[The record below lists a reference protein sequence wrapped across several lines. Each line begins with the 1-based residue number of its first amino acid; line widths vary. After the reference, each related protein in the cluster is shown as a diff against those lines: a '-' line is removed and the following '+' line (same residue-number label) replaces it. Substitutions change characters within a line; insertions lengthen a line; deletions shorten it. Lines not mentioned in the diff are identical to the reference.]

1 MCIVL
6 KLFDIYS
13 LLTQHMIRILSLLL
27 FCGFTNIILAQQ
39 STITG
44 MVKDN
49 SGQPIPFATVYLK
62 NTTKGTSANVDGKY
76 ALKLKNGQYTLSF
89 RAVGYKQQDHIVNLS
104 ADQSLNV
111 ILTSESYTLENVNIT
126 ASAEDPAYAIIRK
139 AIKERKAHLN
149 EVKAFSCDVYIKG
162 VQRLK
167 GAPKKFFGQDI
178 QKILE
183 LDTNRRGI
191 IYLSESQSKFNFR
204 RPNEVHEEM
213 ISSKVA
219 GRNNTFSFNKA
230 SDLIIN
236 FYDNY
241 LLENKL
247 STRGYISPIADN
259 ALFYYKYKLLGES
272 NENGETIHKIEVIPR
287 RENDPVFRGI
297 IYIIDNSWRIYNT
310 DVYLT
315 KKAGINFIDTLHI
328 SQQFTKV
335 NEAYMPTAINFKFGG
350 NVLGFK
356 IDGYYVGIYSNY
368 NLDPKFP
375 KHFFNGEILKVTEM
389 VNKKDSIYWKNN
401 RPIPLTEDE
410 KINYV
415 KKDSIAKLKE
425 SKKYLD
431 SLERENNKFGIG
443 KLLLRGVSINDRYD
457 KEYWSFD
464 PVLKAIFYNTVE
476 GFAIK
481 YGVTYRKD
489 FENRR
494 SYSIRPE
501 LRFGFANQK
510 LTGSLSGSYYYDPRK
525 RANVGASFGNGIFD
539 LNNLG
544 SMTQLGNTINS
555 LFYEKNFAKFYE
567 KSFININTTR
577 ELVSGLQ
584 GSLALDYS
592 RNKNL
597 TNNTNFKFIDVK
609 DLEFTSNNPFSPNEE
624 IPLFPTYNSFSAT
637 ASLTYTFEQQY
648 ITRPDGKFYTES
660 KFPKITLLYKK
671 GFNGVLNSDIDY
683 DFVKLE
689 VSQDRIGMGLW
700 GYTSFLAGVG
710 KFLNNK
716 NMYYP
721 DFKHFAGNIS
731 TIFPPNIRKFQ
742 YLDFYQF
749 STNQQ
754 YFEAHLEHNFA
765 GFFMNKIPLLR
776 KAKLEEFIGGGY
788 LSSPEKRNYK
798 EFYFGIQRL
807 VLRASY
813 GFAYDG
819 GRKLTQGF
827 RIAYGF

>member
-1 MCIVL
+1 
-6 KLFDIYS
+6 
-13 LLTQHMIRILSLLL
+13 MIRICALL
-27 FCGFTNIILAQQ
+27 FFCGLTNFVFAQQ
-39 STITG
+39 FTITG
-44 MVKDN
+44 IVKDTN
-49 SGQPIPFATVYLK
+49 GQPVPFASVYLK
-62 NTTKGTSANVDGKY
+62 NTTTGTSANVDGRY
-76 ALKLKNGQYTLSF
+76 SMKLKTGEYTLNF
-89 RAVGYKQQDHIVNLS
+89 RAVGYKQQEHIINLT
-104 ADQSLNV
+104 DDISLNV
-111 ILTSESYTLENVNIT
+111 TLTSESYTLENVNIR
-126 ASAEDPAYAIIRK
+126 ANAEDPAYAIIRK
-139 AIKERKAHLN
+139 TIKQRKTHLN
-149 EVKAFSCDVYIKG
+149 EVKEFSCDVYIKG
-162 VQRLK
+162 VQRLR

-178 QKILE
+178 QKVLE
-183 LDTNRRGI
+183 LDTNRKGI

-204 RPNEVHEEM
+204 RPNDVHEEM

-219 GRNNTFSFNKA
+219 GRNNAFSFNKA

-247 STRGYISPIADN
+247 STRGFISPIADN
-259 ALFYYKYKLLGES
+259 ALFYYKYKLLGETK
-272 NENGETIHKIEVIPR
+272 ENGELIHKIEVIPR

-297 IYIIDNSWRIYNT
+297 IYIIDGSWRIYNT

-315 KKAGINFIDTLHI
+315 KKSGINFIDTLNI

-335 NEAYMPTAINFKFGG
+335 KEVYMPTAINFQFAG

-356 IDGYYVGIYSNY
+356 IAGYFVGIYSNY
-368 NLDPKFP
+368 NVVPKFP
-375 KHFFNGEILKVTEM
+375 KNFFNGEILKVTEM
-389 VNKKDSIYWKNN
+389 VNKKDSTYWTNN
-401 RPIPLTEDE
+401 RPIPLTGDE
-410 KINYV
+410 KLNYV

-431 SLERENNKFGIG
+431 SLEKDNNKFGIG
-443 KLLLRGVSINDRYD
+443 KLLLRGYSVNDRYD

-476 GFAIK
+476 GFAVK

-501 LRFGFANQK
+501 LRYGFANQK
-510 LTGSLSGSYYYDPRK
+510 LTGSLTGSYYYNPLK
-525 RANVGASFGNGIFD
+525 RASVGASFGNGIFD

-544 SMTQLGNTINS
+544 SMTALGNTINS
-555 LFYEKNFAKFYE
+555 LLYEKNFSKFYE

-577 ELVSGLQ
+577 ELATGLQ
-584 GSLALDYS
+584 GSASVDYS

-597 TNNTNFKFIDVK
+597 INNSTFKFIDAK
-609 DLEFTSNNPFSPNEE
+609 DREFTSNNPFSPTVET
-624 IPLFPTYNSFSAT
+624 PLFPTYNSLSAT
-637 ASLTYTFEQQY
+637 VSLTYTIGQKY

-660 KFPKITLLYKK
+660 HFPRITVLYKK
-671 GFNGVLNSDIDY
+671 GFNNVLNSDVDY
-683 DFVKLE
+683 DFVKAE
-689 VSQDRIGMGLW
+689 VYQDRISLGLL
-700 GYTSFLAGVG
+700 GYSSFLVGAG
-710 KFLNNK
+710 KFLNNAK
-716 NMYYP
+716 MYYP
-721 DFKHFAGNIS
+721 DFKHFSGNIS

-742 YLDFYQF
+742 FLDFYQF

-765 GFFMNKIPLLR
+765 GFFTNKVPLLR

-798 EFYFGIQRL
+798 EFYFGFQRL

-819 GRKLTQGF
+819 ARKLTQGF
-827 RIAYGF
+827 RIAYTL

>member
-1 MCIVL
+1 
-6 KLFDIYS
+6 
-13 LLTQHMIRILSLLL
+13 MIRICALL
-27 FCGFTNIILAQQ
+27 FFCGLTNFVFAQQ
-39 STITG
+39 FTITG
-44 MVKDN
+44 TVKDN
-49 SGQPIPFATVYLK
+49 SGQPIPFASVYLK
-62 NTTKGTSANVDGKY
+62 NTTSGTSANVDGKY
-76 ALKLKNGQYTLSF
+76 SMNLKNGQYTLSF
-89 RAVGYKQQDHIVNLS
+89 RAVGYKQQDNIINLS

-111 ILTSESYTLENVNIT
+111 TLTSESYTLENVNIR
-126 ASAEDPAYAIIRK
+126 ANAEDPAYAIIRK
-139 AIKERKAHLN
+139 TIKQRKTHLN
-149 EVKAFSCDVYIKG
+149 EIKEFSCDVYIKG
-162 VQRLK
+162 VQRLR

-178 QKILE
+178 QKVLE
-183 LDTNRRGI
+183 LDTNRKGI

-204 RPNEVHEEM
+204 RPNDVHEEM

-219 GRNNTFSFNKA
+219 GRNNAFSFNKA

-247 STRGYISPIADN
+247 SARGFISPIADN
-259 ALFYYKYKLLGES
+259 ALFYYKYKLLGETK
-272 NENGETIHKIEVIPR
+272 ENGELIHKIEVIPR

-297 IYIIDNSWRIYNT
+297 IYIIDGSWRIYNT

-315 KKAGINFIDTLHI
+315 KKSGINFIDTLNI

-335 NEAYMPTAINFKFGG
+335 KEVYMPTAINFQFAG

-356 IDGYYVGIYSNY
+356 IAGYFVGIYSNY
-368 NLDPKFP
+368 NIDPKFP
-375 KHFFNGEILKVTEM
+375 KNFFNGEILKVTEM
-389 VNKKDSIYWKNN
+389 VNKKDSTYWTNN
-401 RPIPLTEDE
+401 RPIPLTGDE
-410 KINYV
+410 KLNYV

-431 SLERENNKFGIG
+431 SLEKDNNKFGIG
-443 KLLLRGVSINDRYD
+443 KLLLRGHSVNDRYD

-464 PVLKAIFYNTVE
+464 PVLRAIFYNTVE
-476 GFAIK
+476 GFAVK

-501 LRFGFANQK
+501 LRYGFANQK
-510 LTGSLSGSYYYDPRK
+510 LTGSLTGSYYYNPLK
-525 RANVGASFGNGIFD
+525 RASVGASFGNGIFD

-544 SMTQLGNTINS
+544 SMTALGNTINS
-555 LFYEKNFAKFYE
+555 LLYEKNFSKFYE

-577 ELVSGLQ
+577 ELATGLQ
-584 GSLALDYS
+584 GSASVDYS

-597 TNNTNFKFIDVK
+597 NNSSTFKFIDAK
-609 DLEFTSNNPFSPNEE
+609 DREFTSNNPFSPNVET
-624 IPLFPTYNSFSAT
+624 PLFPTYNSLSAT
-637 ASLTYTFEQQY
+637 ASLTYTIGQKY

-660 KFPKITLLYKK
+660 RFPRITVLYKK
-671 GFNGVLNSDIDY
+671 GFNNVLNSDVDY
-683 DFVKLE
+683 DFVKAE
-689 VSQDRIGMGLW
+689 VYQDRISLGLL
-700 GYTSFLAGVG
+700 GYSSFLVGAG
-710 KFLNNK
+710 KFLNNAK
-716 NMYYP
+716 MYYP
-721 DFKHFAGNIS
+721 DFKHFSGNIS

-742 YLDFYQF
+742 FLDFYQF

-765 GFFMNKIPLLR
+765 GFFLNKVPLLR
-776 KAKLEEFIGGGY
+776 KARLEEFIGGGY

-798 EFYFGIQRL
+798 EFYFGFQRL

-819 GRKLTQGF
+819 ARKLTQGF
-827 RIAYGF
+827 RIAYTL

>member
-1 MCIVL
+1 
-6 KLFDIYS
+6 
-13 LLTQHMIRILSLLL
+13 MIRICALL
-27 FCGFTNIILAQQ
+27 FFCGLTNFVLAQQ
-39 STITG
+39 FTITG
-44 MVKDN
+44 TLKD
-49 SGQPIPFATVYLK
+49 SGGQPIPFASVYLK
-62 NTTKGTSANVDGKY
+62 NTTNGTSANVDGKY
-76 ALKLKNGQYTLSF
+76 SIKLKTGEHTLSF
-89 RAVGYKQQDHIVNLS
+89 RAVGYKQQEHIINLT
-104 ADQSLNV
+104 ADISLNV
-111 ILTSESYTLENVNIT
+111 TLTSESYTLENVNIR
-126 ASAEDPAYAIIRK
+126 ANAEDPAYAIIRK
-139 AIKERKAHLN
+139 AIKQRKIHLN

-162 VQRLK
+162 VQRLR

-178 QKILE
+178 QKVLE
-183 LDTNRRGI
+183 LDTNRKGI

-204 RPNEVHEEM
+204 RPNDVHEEM

-219 GRNNTFSFNKA
+219 GRNNAFSFNKA

-241 LLENKL
+241 LLENTL
-247 STRGYISPIADN
+247 SARGFISPIADN

-272 NENGETIHKIEVIPR
+272 KENGETIHKIEVIPR

-297 IYIIDNSWRIYNT
+297 IYIIDESWRIYNT

-315 KKAGINFIDTLHI
+315 KKAGINFIDTLNI

-335 NEAYMPTAINFKFGG
+335 QEIYMPTAINFQFAG

-356 IDGYYVGIYSNY
+356 IAGYYVGIYNNY

-375 KHFFNGEILKVTEM
+375 KNFFNGEILKVTEM
-389 VNKKDSIYWKNN
+389 VNKKDSVYWKNN
-401 RPIPLTEDE
+401 RPIPLTGDE
-410 KINYV
+410 RLNYV

-431 SLERENNKFGIG
+431 SLEKDNNKFRIG
-443 KLLLRGVSINDRYD
+443 KLLLRGYSVNDRYD

-489 FENRR
+489 FTNRK

-501 LRFGFANQK
+501 LRYGFANQK
-510 LTGSLSGSYYYDPRK
+510 LTGSLTGSYYYNPLK
-525 RANVGASFGNGIFD
+525 RASVGASFGNGIFD

-544 SMTQLGNTINS
+544 SMTTLGNSINS
-555 LFYEKNFAKFYE
+555 LFYEKNFPKFYE
-567 KSFININTTR
+567 KSFVNINSTR
-577 ELVSGLQ
+577 ELASGLQ
-584 GSLALDYS
+584 GSVSVDYS
-592 RNKNL
+592 RNKTL
-597 TNNTNFKFIDVK
+597 TNNSTFKIIDAK
-609 DLEFTSNNPFSPNEE
+609 ERDFTSNNPFTPAVET
-624 IPLFPTYNSFSAT
+624 PLFPTYNSLSAT
-637 ASLTYTFEQQY
+637 ASLTYTIGQKY

-660 KFPKITLLYKK
+660 KFPKMTLLYKK
-671 GFNGVLNSDIDY
+671 GFNGVLNSDVDY

-689 VSQDRIGMGLW
+689 VSQDRIGLGLW
-700 GYTSFLAGVG
+700 GYTSFLVGVG
-710 KFLNNK
+710 KFLNNDK
-716 NMYYP
+716 MYYP

-731 TIFPPNIRKFQ
+731 TIFPPNLRKFQ

-765 GFFMNKIPLLR
+765 GFFMNKVPLLR

-827 RIAYGF
+827 RISYGF

>member
-1 MCIVL
+1 
-6 KLFDIYS
+6 
-13 LLTQHMIRILSLLL
+13 MIRICALLL
-27 FCGFTNIILAQQ
+27 LCSLTHIAFAQQ
-39 STITG
+39 FTVTG
-44 MVKDN
+44 MVKDTN
-49 SGQPIPFATVYLK
+49 GQPVPFASVYLK
-62 NTTKGTSANVDGKY
+62 NTTTGTSANVDGKY
-76 ALKLKNGQYTLSF
+76 SVKLKSGQQTLSF
-89 RAVGYKQQDHIVNLS
+89 RAVGYKQQDHIINLS
-104 ADQSLNV
+104 DDIALNV
-111 ILTSESYTLENVNIT
+111 TLSAESYTLENVNIR
-126 ASAEDPAYAIIRK
+126 ANAEDPAYAIMRK
-139 AIKERKAHLN
+139 AIKERKTHLN
-149 EVKAFSCDVYIKG
+149 EVKNFSCDVYIKG

-178 QKILE
+178 QKVLE
-183 LDTNRRGI
+183 LDTNRKGI
-191 IYLSESQSKFNFR
+191 IYLSESQSKFNFS
-204 RPNEVHEEM
+204 RPNNIHEEM

-219 GRNNTFSFNKA
+219 GRNNAFSFNKA

-247 STRGYISPIADN
+247 SARGFISPIADN

-272 NENGETIHKIEVIPR
+272 TENGELIHKIQVIPR

-310 DVYLT
+310 DLFLT
-315 KKAGINFIDTLHI
+315 KNAGINFIDTLNI
-328 SQQFTKV
+328 NQQFTKV
-335 NEAYMPTAINFKFGG
+335 KEVYMPTSINFQFAG

-356 IDGYYVGIYSNY
+356 IAGYYVGVYSNY
-368 NLDPKFP
+368 NIDPKFS
-375 KHFFNGEILKVTEM
+375 KNFFSGEILKVTEM
-389 VNKKDSIYWKNN
+389 VNKKDSAYWANN

-431 SLERENNKFGIG
+431 SLEKDNNKFGIG
-443 KLLLRGVSINDRYD
+443 KLLLRGHSINDRYD
-457 KEYWSFD
+457 KEYWYFD
-464 PVLKAIFYNTVE
+464 PVLRAIFYNTVE
-476 GFAIK
+476 GFVIK
-481 YGVTYRKD
+481 YGVTYRKT

-501 LRFGFANQK
+501 LRYGFANKK
-510 LTGSLSGSYYYDPRK
+510 LTGSLSGSYYYNPLK
-525 RANVGASFGNGIFD
+525 SASIGASFGNGIFD

-544 SMTQLGNTINS
+544 SMTALGNSINS
-555 LFYEKNFAKFYE
+555 LFYEKNFPKFYE
-567 KSFININTTR
+567 KSFANINTTR
-577 ELVSGLQ
+577 ELATGLQ
-584 GSLALDYS
+584 GSLGVDYS

-597 TNNTNFKFIDVK
+597 TNSSNFKLIDTK
-609 DLEFTSNNPFSPNEE
+609 DREFTSNNPFNPAEE
-624 IPLFPTYNSFSAT
+624 KPLFPTYNTFSAT
-637 ASLTYTFEQQY
+637 ASLTYTIGQKY
-648 ITRPDGKFYTES
+648 ISRPDGKFYTES
-660 KFPKITLLYKK
+660 KYPRITVLYKK
-671 GFNGVLNSDIDY
+671 GFNKVLGSDIDY
-683 DFVKLE
+683 DFVKAE
-689 VSQDRIGMGLW
+689 VYQERIGLGLV

-710 KFLNNK
+710 KFINNSK
-716 NMYYP
+716 MYYP
-721 DFKHFAGNIS
+721 DFKHFSGNIS
-731 TIFPPNIRKFQ
+731 TIFPPNFRKFQ

-798 EFYFGIQRL
+798 EFYFGLQRL

-819 GRKLTQGF
+819 ARKLTQGF
-827 RIAYGF
+827 RISYGF

>member
-1 MCIVL
+1 
-6 KLFDIYS
+6 
-13 LLTQHMIRILSLLL
+13 MIRICALLL
-27 FCGFTNIILAQQ
+27 LCSLTQLAFAQQ
-39 STITG
+39 FTVTG
-44 MVKDN
+44 MVKDTN
-49 SGQPIPFATVYLK
+49 GQPVPFASVYLK
-62 NTTKGTSANVDGKY
+62 NTTTGTSANVDGKY
-76 ALKLKNGQYTLSF
+76 SVKLKSGQQTLSF
-89 RAVGYKQQDHIVNLS
+89 RAVGYKQQDHIINLS
-104 ADQSLNV
+104 DDIALNV
-111 ILTSESYTLENVNIT
+111 TLSAESYTLENVNIR
-126 ASAEDPAYAIIRK
+126 ANAEDPAYAIIRK
-139 AIKERKAHLN
+139 AIKERKSHLN
-149 EVKAFSCDVYIKG
+149 EVKSFSCDVYIKG

-178 QKILE
+178 QKVLE
-183 LDTNRRGI
+183 LDTNRKGI
-191 IYLSESQSKFNFR
+191 IYLSESQSKFNFS
-204 RPNEVHEEM
+204 RPNNIHEEM

-219 GRNNTFSFNKA
+219 GRNNAFSFNKA

-247 STRGYISPIADN
+247 SARGFISPIADN

-272 NENGETIHKIEVIPR
+272 TENGELIHKIQVIPR

-310 DVYLT
+310 DLFLT
-315 KKAGINFIDTLHI
+315 KNAGINFIDTLNI
-328 SQQFTKV
+328 NQQFTRVKEV
-335 NEAYMPTAINFKFGG
+335 YMPTSINFQFAG

-356 IDGYYVGIYSNY
+356 IAGYYVGVYSNY
-368 NLDPKFP
+368 NIDPKFS
-375 KHFFNGEILKVTEM
+375 KNFFSGEILKVTEM
-389 VNKKDSIYWKNN
+389 VNKKDSAYWVNN

-431 SLERENNKFGIG
+431 SLEKDNNKFGIG
-443 KLLLRGVSINDRYD
+443 KLLLRGHSINDRYD
-457 KEYWSFD
+457 KEYWYFD
-464 PVLKAIFYNTVE
+464 PVLRAIFYNTVE

-481 YGVTYRKD
+481 YGVTYRKT

-501 LRFGFANQK
+501 LRYGFANKK
-510 LTGSLSGSYYYDPRK
+510 LTGSLTGSYYYNPLK
-525 RANVGASFGNGIFD
+525 SASVGASFGNGIFD

-544 SMTQLGNTINS
+544 SMTALGNSINS
-555 LFYEKNFAKFYE
+555 LFYEKNFPKFYE
-567 KSFININTTR
+567 KSFANINTTR
-577 ELVSGLQ
+577 ELATGLQ
-584 GSLALDYS
+584 GSIGVDYS

-597 TNNTNFKFIDVK
+597 TNSSNFKFIDAK
-609 DLEFTSNNPFSPNEE
+609 DREFTSNNPFNPAEE
-624 IPLFPTYNSFSAT
+624 KPLFPTYNSFSAT
-637 ASLTYTFEQQY
+637 ASLTYTIGQKY

-660 KFPKITLLYKK
+660 KYPRITVLYKK
-671 GFNGVLNSDIDY
+671 GFNNVLSSDIDY
-683 DFVKLE
+683 DFVKAE
-689 VSQDRIGMGLW
+689 VFQERIGLGLV

-716 NMYYP
+716 KMYYP
-721 DFKHFAGNIS
+721 DFKHFSGNIS

-798 EFYFGIQRL
+798 EFYFGLQRL

-827 RIAYGF
+827 RISYGF

>member
-1 MCIVL
+1 MTRICALLIL
-6 KLFDIYS
+6 CS
-13 LLTQHMIRILSLLL
+13 LTHIA
-27 FCGFTNIILAQQ
+27 FAQQ
-39 STITG
+39 FTVTG
-44 MVKDN
+44 IVKDSN
-49 SGQPIPFATVYLK
+49 GQPVPFASVYLK
-62 NTTKGTSANVDGKY
+62 NTTTGTSANVDGKY
-76 ALKLKNGQYTLSF
+76 SVKLKSGQQTLSF
-89 RAVGYKQQDHIVNLS
+89 RAVGYKQQDHIINLTDDIALNVTLS
-104 ADQSLNV
+104 A
-111 ILTSESYTLENVNIT
+111 ESYTLENVNIR
-126 ASAEDPAYAIIRK
+126 ANAEDPAYAIMRK
-139 AIKERKAHLN
+139 AIKERKTHLN
-149 EVKAFSCDVYIKG
+149 EVSSFSCDVYIKG

-178 QKILE
+178 QKVLE
-183 LDTNRRGI
+183 LDTNRKGI
-191 IYLSESQSKFNFR
+191 IYLSESQSKFNFS
-204 RPNEVHEEM
+204 RPNNIHEEM

-219 GRNNTFSFNKA
+219 GRNNAFSFNKA

-247 STRGYISPIADN
+247 STRGFISPIADN

-272 NENGETIHKIEVIPR
+272 TENGELIHKIQVIPR

-310 DVYLT
+310 DLFLT
-315 KKAGINFIDTLHI
+315 KNAGINFIDTLNI
-328 SQQFTKV
+328 NQQFTKV
-335 NEAYMPTAINFKFGG
+335 KEVYMPTSINFQFAG

-356 IDGYYVGIYSNY
+356 IAGYYVGVYSNY
-368 NLDPKFP
+368 NTDPKFS
-375 KHFFNGEILKVTEM
+375 KNFFSGEILKVTEM
-389 VNKKDSIYWKNN
+389 VNKKDSAYWVNN

-410 KINYV
+410 KINYI

-431 SLERENNKFGIG
+431 SLEKDNNKFGIG
-443 KLLLRGVSINDRYD
+443 KLLLRGHSINDRYD
-457 KEYWSFD
+457 KEYWYFD
-464 PVLKAIFYNTVE
+464 PVLRAIFYNTVE

-481 YGVTYRKD
+481 YGVTYRKT

-501 LRFGFANQK
+501 LRYGFANKK
-510 LTGSLSGSYYYDPRK
+510 LTGSLTGNYYYNPLK
-525 RANVGASFGNGIFD
+525 SASIGASFGNGIFD

-544 SMTQLGNTINS
+544 SMTALGNSINS
-555 LFYEKNFAKFYE
+555 LFYEKNFPKFYE
-567 KSFININTTR
+567 KSFANINTTR
-577 ELVSGLQ
+577 ELATGLQ
-584 GSLALDYS
+584 GSLGVDYS
-592 RNKNL
+592 RNKSL
-597 TNNTNFKFIDVK
+597 TNSTNFKFIDAK
-609 DLEFTSNNPFSPNEE
+609 DREFSSNNPFNPEAE
-624 IPLFPTYNSFSAT
+624 VPLFPTYSSFSAT
-637 ASLTYTFEQQY
+637 ASLTYTIGQKY

-660 KFPKITLLYKK
+660 KYPRITVLYKK
-671 GFNGVLNSDIDY
+671 GFNNVLNSDIDY
-683 DFVKLE
+683 DFVKAE
-689 VSQDRIGMGLW
+689 VFQERIGLGLL

-710 KFLNNK
+710 KFINNK
-716 NMYYP
+716 KMYYP
-721 DFKHFAGNIS
+721 DFKHFSGNIS
-731 TIFPPNIRKFQ
+731 TIFPPNLRKFQ

-776 KAKLEEFIGGGY
+776 KARLEEFIGGGY

-798 EFYFGIQRL
+798 EFYFGLQRL

-827 RIAYGF
+827 RISYGF

>member
-1 MCIVL
+1 
-6 KLFDIYS
+6 
-13 LLTQHMIRILSLLL
+13 MIRICALLL
-27 FCGFTNIILAQQ
+27 LCSLYNIAFAQQ
-39 STITG
+39 FTVSGT
-44 MVKDN
+44 VKDTN
-49 SGQPIPFATVYLK
+49 GQPVPFASVYLK
-62 NTTKGTSANVDGKY
+62 NTTTGTSANVDGKY
-76 ALKLKNGQYTLSF
+76 SVKLKNGEQTLSF
-89 RAVGYKQQDHIVNLS
+89 RAVGYKQQDHIINLN
-104 ADQSLNV
+104 DDLTLNV
-111 ILTSESYTLENVNIT
+111 TLSSESYTLENVNIR
-126 ASAEDPAYAIIRK
+126 ANAEDPAYAIIRK
-139 AIKERKAHLN
+139 TIQERKTHLN
-149 EVKAFSCDVYIKG
+149 EVKSFSCDVYIKG

-167 GAPKKFFGQDI
+167 GAPKKFFGRDI

-183 LDTNRRGI
+183 LDTNRKGI
-191 IYLSESQSKFNFR
+191 IYLSESQSKFNFS
-204 RPNEVHEEM
+204 RPNDIHEEM

-219 GRNNTFSFNKA
+219 GRNNAFSFNKA

-247 STRGYISPIADN
+247 SARGFISPIADN

-272 NENGETIHKIEVIPR
+272 KENGELIHKIQVIPR

-310 DVYLT
+310 DLFLT
-315 KKAGINFIDTLHI
+315 KNAGINFIDTLNI
-328 SQQFTKV
+328 NQQFTKV
-335 NEAYMPTAINFKFGG
+335 KEVYMPTSINFQFAG

-356 IDGYYVGIYSNY
+356 IAGYYVGVYSNY
-368 NLDPKFP
+368 NIDPKFP
-375 KHFFNGEILKVTEM
+375 KNFFSGEILKVTEM
-389 VNKKDSIYWKNN
+389 VNKKDSAYWVNN

-410 KINYV
+410 KINYI

-431 SLERENNKFGIG
+431 SLEKDNNKFGIG
-443 KLLLRGVSINDRYD
+443 KLLLRGHSINDRYN
-457 KEYWSFD
+457 KEYWYFD
-464 PVLKAIFYNTVE
+464 PVLRAIFYNTVE
-476 GFAIK
+476 GFAVK
-481 YGVTYRKD
+481 YGVTYRKT

-494 SYSIRPE
+494 FYSIRPE
-501 LRFGFANQK
+501 LRYGFANHK
-510 LTGSLSGSYYYDPRK
+510 LTGSLTGNYYYNPLK
-525 RANVGASFGNGIFD
+525 SASIGASFGNGIFD

-544 SMTQLGNTINS
+544 SMTALGNSINS
-555 LFYEKNFAKFYE
+555 LFYEKNFPKFYE
-567 KSFININTTR
+567 KSFVSINTTR
-577 ELVSGLQ
+577 ELTTGLQ
-584 GSLALDYS
+584 GSLSVDYS
-592 RNKNL
+592 RNKSL
-597 TNNTNFKFIDVK
+597 TNSTNFKFIDAK
-609 DLEFTSNNPFSPNEE
+609 DREFTSNNPFNPAAEV
-624 IPLFPTYNSFSAT
+624 PLFPTYNTFSAT
-637 ASLTYTFEQQY
+637 ASLTYTIGQKY

-660 KFPKITLLYKK
+660 KYPKITFLYKK
-671 GFNGVLNSDIDY
+671 GFNNVLSSDIDY
-683 DFVKLE
+683 DFIKAE
-689 VSQDRIGMGLW
+689 VFQERIGLGLV

-710 KFLNNK
+710 KFINNK
-716 NMYYP
+716 KMYYP
-721 DFKHFAGNIS
+721 DFKHFSGNIS

-798 EFYFGIQRL
+798 EFYFGLQRL

-827 RIAYGF
+827 RISYGF

>member
-1 MCIVL
+1 
-6 KLFDIYS
+6 
-13 LLTQHMIRILSLLL
+13 MIRICALL
-27 FCGFTNIILAQQ
+27 FFCSLTNIILAQQ
-39 STITG
+39 FTITG
-44 MVKDN
+44 IVKDN
-49 SGQPIPFATVYLK
+49 SGQPIPFASVYLK
-62 NTTKGTSANVDGKY
+62 NTTSGTSANVDGKY
-76 ALKLKNGQYTLSF
+76 SMNLKSGQYTLSF

-104 ADQSLNV
+104 ADHSLNV
-111 ILTSESYTLENVNIT
+111 TLTSESYTLENVNIR
-126 ASAEDPAYAIIRK
+126 ANAEDPAYAIIRK
-139 AIKERKAHLN
+139 TIKQRKTHLN
-149 EVKAFSCDVYIKG
+149 EVKEFSCDVYIKG
-162 VQRLK
+162 VQRLR

-178 QKILE
+178 QKVLE
-183 LDTNRRGI
+183 LDTNRKGI

-204 RPNEVHEEM
+204 SPNNVHEEM

-219 GRNNTFSFNKA
+219 GRNNAFSFNKA

-247 STRGYISPIADN
+247 SARGFISPIADN

-272 NENGETIHKIEVIPR
+272 KENGELIHKIQVIPR

-297 IYIIDNSWRIYNT
+297 IYIIDESWRIYNT

-315 KKAGINFIDTLHI
+315 KNAGINFIDTLNI

-335 NEAYMPTAINFKFGG
+335 KDIYMPTAINFQFAG

-356 IDGYYVGIYSNY
+356 IAGYYVGIYSNY
-368 NLDPKFP
+368 NTDPKFP
-375 KHFFNGEILKVTEM
+375 KNFFSGEILKITEM
-389 VNKKDSIYWKNN
+389 VNKKDSAYWTNN

-431 SLERENNKFGIG
+431 SLEKENNKFGIG

-457 KEYWSFD
+457 KEYWYFD

-501 LRFGFANQK
+501 LRYGFANQK
-510 LTGSLSGSYYYDPRK
+510 LTGSLTGSYYYNPLK
-525 RANVGASFGNGIFD
+525 RASVGASFGNGIFD

-544 SMTQLGNTINS
+544 SMTALGNTINS
-555 LFYEKNFAKFYE
+555 LLYEKNFSKFYE

-577 ELVSGLQ
+577 ELAPGLQ
-584 GSLALDYS
+584 GSVSVDYS
-592 RNKNL
+592 KNKSL
-597 TNNTNFKFIDVK
+597 TNNSTFKFFDAK
-609 DLEFTSNNPFSPNEE
+609 DREFTSNNPFSPTTET
-624 IPLFPTYNSFSAT
+624 PLFPTYKSLSAT
-637 ASLTYTFEQQY
+637 ASLTYTIGQKY

-660 KFPKITLLYKK
+660 RYPRITILYKK
-671 GFNGVLNSDIDY
+671 GLNNVLDSDVDY
-683 DFVKLE
+683 DFVKAE
-689 VSQDRIGMGLW
+689 VYQDRIGLGLL
-700 GYTSFLAGVG
+700 GYTSFLVGAG
-710 KFLNNK
+710 KFLNNSK
-716 NMYYP
+716 MYYP
-721 DFKHFAGNIS
+721 DFKHFSGNIS
-731 TIFPPNIRKFQ
+731 TIFPPNLRKFQ

-765 GFFMNKIPLLR
+765 GFFMNKVPLLR

-827 RIAYGF
+827 RISYGF

>member
-1 MCIVL
+1 
-6 KLFDIYS
+6 
-13 LLTQHMIRILSLLL
+13 MIRICALLL
-27 FCGFTNIILAQQ
+27 FCGLTNIVFAQQ
-39 STITG
+39 FSVTG
-44 MVKDN
+44 TVKDTN
-49 SGQPIPFATVYLK
+49 GQPVPFASVYLK
-62 NTTKGTSANVDGKY
+62 NTTTGTSANIDGKY
-76 ALKLKNGQYTLSF
+76 SIKLKNGEQTLSF
-89 RAVGYKQQDHIVNLS
+89 RAVGYKQQDHIINLS
-104 ADQSLNV
+104 DDISLNV
-111 ILTSESYTLENVNIT
+111 TLTAESYTLENINIR
-126 ASAEDPAYAIIRK
+126 ANAEDPAYAIIRK
-139 AIKERKAHLN
+139 AIKERKTHLN
-149 EVKAFSCDVYIKG
+149 EVKSFSCDVYIKG

-178 QKILE
+178 QKVLE
-183 LDTNRRGI
+183 LDTNRKGI
-191 IYLSESQSKFNFR
+191 IYLSESQSKFNFS
-204 RPNEVHEEM
+204 RPNDIHEEM

-219 GRNNTFSFNKA
+219 GRNNAFSFNKA

-247 STRGYISPIADN
+247 SARGFISPIADN

-272 NENGETIHKIEVIPR
+272 NENGELIHKIQVIPR

-310 DVYLT
+310 DLFLT
-315 KKAGINFIDTLHI
+315 KNAGINFIDTLNI
-328 SQQFTKV
+328 NQQFTKV
-335 NEAYMPTAINFKFGG
+335 KEVYMPTSINFQFAG

-356 IDGYYVGIYSNY
+356 IAGYYVGVYSNY
-368 NLDPKFP
+368 NIDPKFS
-375 KHFFNGEILKVTEM
+375 KNFFSGEILKVTEM
-389 VNKKDSIYWKNN
+389 VNKKDSAYWANN

-410 KINYV
+410 KINYI

-431 SLERENNKFGIG
+431 SLEKDNNKFGIG
-443 KLLLRGVSINDRYD
+443 KLLLRGHSINDRYD
-457 KEYWSFD
+457 KEYWYFD
-464 PVLKAIFYNTVE
+464 PVLRAIFYNTVE

-481 YGVTYRKD
+481 YGVTYRKT

-501 LRFGFANQK
+501 LRYGFANKK
-510 LTGSLSGSYYYDPRK
+510 LTGSLTGSYYYNPLK
-525 RANVGASFGNGIFD
+525 SASVGASFGNGIFD

-544 SMTQLGNTINS
+544 SMTALGNSINS
-555 LFYEKNFAKFYE
+555 LFYEKNFPKFYE
-567 KSFININTTR
+567 KSFANINTTR
-577 ELVSGLQ
+577 ELATGLQ
-584 GSLALDYS
+584 GSVSVDYS
-592 RNKNL
+592 RNKSL
-597 TNNTNFKFIDVK
+597 TNNSNFKFIDAK
-609 DLEFTSNNPFSPNEE
+609 DREFTSNNPFNPAEE
-624 IPLFPTYNSFSAT
+624 VPLFPTYNSFSAT
-637 ASLTYTFEQQY
+637 ASLTYTIGQKY

-660 KFPKITLLYKK
+660 KYPKITVLYKK
-671 GFNGVLNSDIDY
+671 GFNNVLSSDIDY
-683 DFVKLE
+683 DFIKAE
-689 VSQDRIGMGLW
+689 VFQERIGLGLL

-710 KFLNNK
+710 KFVNNK
-716 NMYYP
+716 KMYYP
-721 DFKHFAGNIS
+721 DFKHFSGNIS

-798 EFYFGIQRL
+798 EFYFGLQRL

-827 RIAYGF
+827 RISYGF

>member
-1 MCIVL
+1 
-6 KLFDIYS
+6 
-13 LLTQHMIRILSLLL
+13 MIRICALLL
-27 FCGFTNIILAQQ
+27 LCSLTHIAFAQQ
-39 STITG
+39 FTVTG
-44 MVKDN
+44 MVKDTN
-49 SGQPIPFATVYLK
+49 GQPVPFASVYLK
-62 NTTKGTSANVDGKY
+62 NTTTGTSANVDGKY
-76 ALKLKNGQYTLSF
+76 SVKLKSGQQTLSF
-89 RAVGYKQQDHIVNLS
+89 RAVGYKQQDHIINLS
-104 ADQSLNV
+104 DDIALNV
-111 ILTSESYTLENVNIT
+111 TLSAESYTLENVNIR
-126 ASAEDPAYAIIRK
+126 ANAEDPAYAIMRK
-139 AIKERKAHLN
+139 AIQERKTHLN
-149 EVKAFSCDVYIKG
+149 EVKSFSCDVYIKG

-178 QKILE
+178 QKVLE
-183 LDTNRRGI
+183 LDTNRKGI
-191 IYLSESQSKFNFR
+191 IYLSESQSKFNFS
-204 RPNEVHEEM
+204 RPNSIHEEM

-219 GRNNTFSFNKA
+219 GRNNAFSFNKA

-247 STRGYISPIADN
+247 SARGFISPIADN

-272 NENGETIHKIEVIPR
+272 TENGELIHKIQVIPR

-310 DVYLT
+310 DLFLT
-315 KKAGINFIDTLHI
+315 KNAGINFIDTLNI
-328 SQQFTKV
+328 NQQFTKV
-335 NEAYMPTAINFKFGG
+335 KEVYMPTSINFQFAG

-356 IDGYYVGIYSNY
+356 IAGYYVGVYSNY
-368 NLDPKFP
+368 NTDPKFS
-375 KHFFNGEILKVTEM
+375 KNFFSGEILKVTEM
-389 VNKKDSIYWKNN
+389 VNKKDSTYWVNN

-410 KINYV
+410 KINYI

-431 SLERENNKFGIG
+431 SLEKDNNKFGIG
-443 KLLLRGVSINDRYD
+443 KLLLRGHSINDRYD
-457 KEYWSFD
+457 KEYWYFD
-464 PVLKAIFYNTVE
+464 PILRAIFYNTVE

-481 YGVTYRKD
+481 YGVTYSKT

-501 LRFGFANQK
+501 LRYGFANKK
-510 LTGSLSGSYYYDPRK
+510 LTGSLTGSYYYNPLK
-525 RANVGASFGNGIFD
+525 SASIGASFGNGIFD

-544 SMTQLGNTINS
+544 SMTALGNSINS
-555 LFYEKNFAKFYE
+555 LFYEKNFPKFYE
-567 KSFININTTR
+567 KSFANINTTR
-577 ELVSGLQ
+577 ELATGLQ
-584 GSLALDYS
+584 GSIGVDYS

-597 TNNTNFKFIDVK
+597 TNSSNFKFIDAK
-609 DLEFTSNNPFSPNEE
+609 DREFTSNNPFNPAEE
-624 IPLFPTYNSFSAT
+624 KPLFPTYNSFSAT
-637 ASLTYTFEQQY
+637 ASLTYTIGQKY

-660 KFPKITLLYKK
+660 KYPRITVLYKK
-671 GFNGVLNSDIDY
+671 GFNNVLSSDIDY
-683 DFVKLE
+683 DFVKAE
-689 VSQDRIGMGLW
+689 VFQERIGLGLV

-716 NMYYP
+716 KMYYP
-721 DFKHFAGNIS
+721 DFKHFSGNIS

-798 EFYFGIQRL
+798 EFYFGLQRL

-827 RIAYGF
+827 RISYGF

>member
-1 MCIVL
+1 
-6 KLFDIYS
+6 
-13 LLTQHMIRILSLLL
+13 MIRICALLL
-27 FCGFTNIILAQQ
+27 FCGLTNIVFAQQ
-39 STITG
+39 FSVTG
-44 MVKDN
+44 TVKDTN
-49 SGQPIPFATVYLK
+49 GQPVPFASVYLK
-62 NTTKGTSANVDGKY
+62 NTTTGTSANVDGKY
-76 ALKLKNGQYTLSF
+76 SIKLKNGEQTLSF
-89 RAVGYKQQDHIVNLS
+89 RAVGYKQQDHIINLS
-104 ADQSLNV
+104 DDISLNV
-111 ILTSESYTLENVNIT
+111 TLTAESYTLENVNIR
-126 ASAEDPAYAIIRK
+126 ANAEDPAYAIIRK
-139 AIKERKAHLN
+139 AIKERKTHLN
-149 EVKAFSCDVYIKG
+149 EVKSFSCDVYIKG

-178 QKILE
+178 QKVLE
-183 LDTNRRGI
+183 LDTNRKGI
-191 IYLSESQSKFNFR
+191 IYLSESQSKFNFS
-204 RPNEVHEEM
+204 RPNDIHEEM

-219 GRNNTFSFNKA
+219 GRNNAFSFNKA

-247 STRGYISPIADN
+247 SARGFISPIADN

-272 NENGETIHKIEVIPR
+272 TENGELIHKIQVIPR

-310 DVYLT
+310 DLFLT
-315 KKAGINFIDTLHI
+315 KNAGINFIDTLNI
-328 SQQFTKV
+328 NQQFTKV
-335 NEAYMPTAINFKFGG
+335 KEVYMPTSINFQFAG

-356 IDGYYVGIYSNY
+356 IAGYYVGVYSNY
-368 NLDPKFP
+368 NIDPKFS
-375 KHFFNGEILKVTEM
+375 KNFFSGEILKVTEM
-389 VNKKDSIYWKNN
+389 VNKKDSAYWVNN

-431 SLERENNKFGIG
+431 SLEKDNNKFGIG
-443 KLLLRGVSINDRYD
+443 KLLLRGHSINDRYD
-457 KEYWSFD
+457 KEYWYFD
-464 PVLKAIFYNTVE
+464 PVLRAIFYNTVE

-481 YGVTYRKD
+481 YGVTYRKT

-501 LRFGFANQK
+501 LRYGFANKK
-510 LTGSLSGSYYYDPRK
+510 LTGSLTGSYYYNPLK
-525 RANVGASFGNGIFD
+525 SASVGASFGNGIFD

-544 SMTQLGNTINS
+544 SMTALGNSINS
-555 LFYEKNFAKFYE
+555 LFYEKNFPKFYE
-567 KSFININTTR
+567 KSFANINTTR
-577 ELVSGLQ
+577 ELATGLQ
-584 GSLALDYS
+584 GSVSVDYS
-592 RNKNL
+592 RNKSL
-597 TNNTNFKFIDVK
+597 TNSSNFKFIDAK
-609 DLEFTSNNPFSPNEE
+609 DREFTSNNPFNPAEE
-624 IPLFPTYNSFSAT
+624 VPLFPTYNSFSAT
-637 ASLTYTFEQQY
+637 ASLTYTIGQKY

-660 KFPKITLLYKK
+660 KYPKITVLYKK
-671 GFNGVLNSDIDY
+671 GFNNVLSSDIDY
-683 DFVKLE
+683 DFIKAE
-689 VSQDRIGMGLW
+689 VFQERIGLGLL

-710 KFLNNK
+710 KFVNNK
-716 NMYYP
+716 KMYYP
-721 DFKHFAGNIS
+721 DFKHFSGNIS

-798 EFYFGIQRL
+798 EFYFGLQRL

-827 RIAYGF
+827 RISYGF

>member
-1 MCIVL
+1 
-6 KLFDIYS
+6 
-13 LLTQHMIRILSLLL
+13 MIRICALL
-27 FCGFTNIILAQQ
+27 FFCGLTNFVFAQHFTV
-39 STITG
+39 TG
-44 MVKDN
+44 TVKDTN
-49 SGQPIPFATVYLK
+49 GQPVPFASVYLK
-62 NTTKGTSANVDGKY
+62 NTTTGTSANVDGKY
-76 ALKLKNGQYTLSF
+76 SVKLKTGEHTLSF
-89 RAVGYKQQDHIVNLS
+89 RAVGYKQQEHIVNVS
-104 ADQSLNV
+104 ADLSLNV
-111 ILTSESYTLENVNIT
+111 TLSPESYTLENVNIR
-126 ASAEDPAYAIIRK
+126 ANAEDPAYAIIRK
-139 AIKERKAHLN
+139 AIKQRKAHLN

-162 VQRLK
+162 VQRLR

-178 QKILE
+178 QKVLE
-183 LDTNRRGI
+183 LDTNRKGI

-204 RPNEVHEEM
+204 RPNDVHEEM

-247 STRGYISPIADN
+247 SARGFISPIADN

-272 NENGETIHKIEVIPR
+272 KENGETIHKIEVIPR

-297 IYIIDNSWRIYNT
+297 IYIIDDSWRIYNT

-315 KKAGINFIDTLHI
+315 KNAGINFIDTLNI

-335 NEAYMPTAINFKFGG
+335 NEVYMPTTINFQFAG

-356 IDGYYVGIYSNY
+356 IAGYFVGIYSNY

-375 KHFFNGEILKVTEM
+375 KNFFSGEILKVTEM
-389 VNKKDSIYWKNN
+389 VNKKDSVYWKNN

-415 KKDSIAKLKE
+415 KKDSVAKLKE

-431 SLERENNKFGIG
+431 SLEKDNNKFGIG
-443 KLLLRGVSINDRYD
+443 KLLLRGYSINDRYD

-464 PVLKAIFYNTVE
+464 PILKSIFYNTVE
-476 GFAIK
+476 GFAVK
-481 YGVTYRKD
+481 YGVTYRKV
-489 FENRR
+489 FENNRN
-494 SYSIRPE
+494 YSIRPE
-501 LRFGFANQK
+501 LRYGFANQK
-510 LTGSLSGSYYYDPRK
+510 LTGTLTGSYYYNPLK
-525 RANVGASFGNGIFD
+525 RASVGASFGNGIFD

-544 SMTQLGNTINS
+544 SMTTLGNSINS

-577 ELVSGLQ
+577 ELASGLQ
-584 GSLALDYS
+584 GSVSVDYS
-592 RNKNL
+592 RNKTL
-597 TNNTNFKFIDVK
+597 TNNSTFKIIDAK
-609 DLEFTSNNPFSPNEE
+609 EREFTSNNPFSPATET
-624 IPLFPTYNSFSAT
+624 PLFPTYNTLSAT
-637 ASLTYTFEQQY
+637 ASLTYTIGQQY
-648 ITRPDGKFYTES
+648 ISRPDGKFYTES
-660 KFPKITLLYKK
+660 KFPKITVLYKK
-671 GFNGVLNSDIDY
+671 GFNGVLNSDVDY

-689 VSQDRIGMGLW
+689 VSQDRIGLGLW

-710 KFLNNK
+710 KFLNNEK
-716 NMYYP
+716 MYYP

-731 TIFPPNIRKFQ
+731 TIFPPNLRKFQ

-819 GRKLTQGF
+819 GTKLTQGF
-827 RIAYGF
+827 RISYGF

>member
-1 MCIVL
+1 
-6 KLFDIYS
+6 
-13 LLTQHMIRILSLLL
+13 MIRICALLL
-27 FCGFTNIILAQQ
+27 LCSLTHIAFAQQ
-39 STITG
+39 FTVTG
-44 MVKDN
+44 MVKDTN
-49 SGQPIPFATVYLK
+49 GQPVPFASVYLK
-62 NTTKGTSANVDGKY
+62 NTTTGTSANVDGKY
-76 ALKLKNGQYTLSF
+76 SVKLKSGQQTLSF
-89 RAVGYKQQDHIVNLS
+89 RAVGYKQQDHIINLS
-104 ADQSLNV
+104 DDIALNV
-111 ILTSESYTLENVNIT
+111 TLSAESYTLENVNIR
-126 ASAEDPAYAIIRK
+126 ANAEDPAYAIMRK
-139 AIKERKAHLN
+139 AIQERKTHLN
-149 EVKAFSCDVYIKG
+149 EVKSFSCDVYIKG

-178 QKILE
+178 QKVLE
-183 LDTNRRGI
+183 LDTNRKGI
-191 IYLSESQSKFNFR
+191 IYLSESQSKFNFS
-204 RPNEVHEEM
+204 RPNSIHEEM

-219 GRNNTFSFNKA
+219 GRNNAFSFNKA

-247 STRGYISPIADN
+247 SARGFISPIADN

-272 NENGETIHKIEVIPR
+272 TENGELIHKIQVIPR

-310 DVYLT
+310 DLFLT
-315 KKAGINFIDTLHI
+315 KNAGINFIDTLNI
-328 SQQFTKV
+328 NQQFTKV
-335 NEAYMPTAINFKFGG
+335 KEVYMPTSINFQFAG

-356 IDGYYVGIYSNY
+356 IAGYYVGVYSNY
-368 NLDPKFP
+368 NTDPKFS
-375 KHFFNGEILKVTEM
+375 KNFFSGEILKVTEM
-389 VNKKDSIYWKNN
+389 VNKKDSTYWVNN

-410 KINYV
+410 KINYI

-431 SLERENNKFGIG
+431 SLEKDNNKFGIG
-443 KLLLRGVSINDRYD
+443 KLLLRGHSINDRYD
-457 KEYWSFD
+457 KEYWYFD
-464 PVLKAIFYNTVE
+464 PILRAIFYNTVE

-481 YGVTYRKD
+481 YGVTYSKT

-501 LRFGFANQK
+501 LRYGFANKK
-510 LTGSLSGSYYYDPRK
+510 LTGSLTGSYYYNPLK
-525 RANVGASFGNGIFD
+525 SASIGASFGNGIFD

-544 SMTQLGNTINS
+544 SMTALGNSINS
-555 LFYEKNFAKFYE
+555 LFYEKNFPKFYG
-567 KSFININTTR
+567 KSFANINTTR
-577 ELVSGLQ
+577 ELATGLQ
-584 GSLALDYS
+584 GSIGVDYS

-597 TNNTNFKFIDVK
+597 TNSSNFKFIDAK
-609 DLEFTSNNPFSPNEE
+609 DREFTSNNPFNPAEE
-624 IPLFPTYNSFSAT
+624 KPLFPTYNSFSAT
-637 ASLTYTFEQQY
+637 ASLTYTIGQKY

-660 KFPKITLLYKK
+660 KYPRITVLYKK
-671 GFNGVLNSDIDY
+671 GFNNVLSSDIDY
-683 DFVKLE
+683 DFVKAE
-689 VSQDRIGMGLW
+689 VFQERIGLGLV

-716 NMYYP
+716 KMYYP
-721 DFKHFAGNIS
+721 DFKHFSGNIS

-798 EFYFGIQRL
+798 EFYFGLQRL

-827 RIAYGF
+827 RISYGF